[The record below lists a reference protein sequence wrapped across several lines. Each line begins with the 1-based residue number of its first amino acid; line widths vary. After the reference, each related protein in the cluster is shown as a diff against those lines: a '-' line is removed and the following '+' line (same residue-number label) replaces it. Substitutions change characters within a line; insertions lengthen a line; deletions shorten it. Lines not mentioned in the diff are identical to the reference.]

1 MIEFNPN
8 AAGNVIKRIRKEKGQ
23 SQEVCSGLAGIARS
37 HLAMIENHG
46 KSPNFETIWKISCAF
61 GMNPNELVFE
71 IETECEKLKAEEQ

>member
-37 HLAMIENHG
+37 HLAMIENHD

-71 IETECEKLKAEEQ
+71 IETECKKLKAEEQ

>member
-1 MIEFNPN
+1 MIEFKRN

-37 HLAMIENHG
+37 HLAMIESHD

-61 GMNPNELVFE
+61 EMKPSELVRE
-71 IETECEKLKAEEQ
+71 IESECEK